1 MLLKTAL
8 EQKVMD
14 VRLLDKHLADGKIS
28 RKEYEDYM
36 NALADDSD
44 NLASVDELVGTPGM
58 KSE

>member
-1 MLLKTAL
+1 MLLKGAL

-28 RKEYEDYM
+28 RKEYDDYM
-36 NALADDSD
+36 ASLEDDSA
-44 NLASVDELVGTPGM
+44 NLAKVEDLVGTPGL